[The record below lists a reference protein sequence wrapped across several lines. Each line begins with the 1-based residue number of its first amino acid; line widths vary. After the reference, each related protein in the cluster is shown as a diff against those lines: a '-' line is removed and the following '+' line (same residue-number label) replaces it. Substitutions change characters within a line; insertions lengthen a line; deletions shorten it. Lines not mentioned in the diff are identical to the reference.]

1 LKPFKFYIP
10 IFVLHFFALSLI
22 AQDVPLFTQKLS
34 NSFLYNPSFAGYGFG
49 SVTLTHQT
57 KLSDVLGAG
66 STNFI
71 SVHTPISRRRFGV
84 GINVFTEDINVLSN
98 LFASAA
104 FAYHL
109 KLGDFKSLSVGVSA
123 EYSKTTL
130 NASKIRA
137 IGDPNNPNL
146 DLGDFSNDPV
156 LVDLFANDDTN
167 LDFSF
172 GVNFQT
178 KHLRVGGS
186 LNRLATTF
194 RGNEKLDVGG
204 TPGTGGTD
212 IDLLTNF
219 YTAYLQFMIPVVNNR
234 DLIEPVITVR
244 QLSTIVDPQ
253 FDFGIYYTWN
263 ERVIIGGAY
272 QTGAGTYY
280 NLTAGYRF
288 NNRLLLGYT
297 YQTASVGDF
306 GSLGNTSEFSLR
318 FDFAQQSYQTK
329 FNKYRVQTK
338 TAMAYR
344 RKTLSRQIKTK
355 PASLKQPSKAYH
367 KKYSRGR
374 KDLSPNRRLRYK
386 SNKLKTVKT
395 KRFNTKKRRKSN
407 YKQRKQKFNRNRRR
421 R

>member
-1 LKPFKFYIP
+1 MKPIKLYIS
-10 IFVLHFFALSLI
+10 VLLLVFATVGVK

-34 NSFLYNPSFAGYGFG
+34 NSFLYNPSFAGHGFG
-49 SVTLTHQT
+49 SATISHQT

-66 STNFI
+66 STNFL
-71 SVHTPISRRRFGV
+71 SVHTPISRHRFGV
-84 GINVFTEDINVLSN
+84 GVNVFTEDVNVLNN

-109 KLGDFKSLSVGVSA
+109 KFGDYKSFSVGVSA
-123 EYSKTTL
+123 EYARTQL
-130 NASKIRA
+130 NAGEIRN
-137 IGDPNNPNL
+137 IGDPNNPNA

-178 KHLRVGGS
+178 KHMKIGGA

-194 RGNEKLDVGG
+194 RGNESIDG
-204 TPGTGGTD
+204 TSSGGTD
-212 IDLLTNF
+212 LDLLTNF
-219 YTAYLQFMIPVVNNR
+219 YSGYLHFMVPLVNGR
-234 DLIEPVITVR
+234 DLLEPVLTVR
-244 QLSTIVDPQ
+244 SLSTIADPQ
-253 FDFGIYYTWN
+253 FDIGLYYTWN
-263 ERVIIGGAY
+263 ERVILGGAY
-272 QTGAGTYY
+272 QTGAGNYY
-280 NLTAGYRF
+280 NFTAGYRF

-297 YQTASVGDF
+297 YQTASLGDF
-306 GSLGNTSEFSLR
+306 GSLGNTSEFTLR

-344 RKTLSRQIKTK
+344 RKTLSRQIKSK
-355 PASLKQPSKAYH
+355 PASLKQPSKNYH
-367 KKYSRGR
+367 KKYSKGR
-374 KDLSPNRRLRYK
+374 KDLSPSRRLQAK
-386 SNKLKTVKT
+386 SKKLRTVKA
-395 KRFNTKKRRKSN
+395 KSFSTKKRRKQN
-407 YKQRKQKFNRNRRR
+407 FKQRKRNYKRRKR